1 MTNPTRLVAIK
12 ITVNEG
18 SFTVLLEGGGQ
29 LQVPFEWFPTLNAA
43 TPDQRRD
50 VAIFASGN
58 RLHWHQLDEDISV
71 SGLLRDV
78 EHFQFDE
85 KLHPEVPDDFPR
97 DTTPASLPGAQAKLA
112 VRRIG
117 GRFIIGL
124 TAAERFVRWDLCED
138 LAQQLVPKALKDAA
152 KFPQNS
158 HDVTLRRMRR
168 AIEGKGWTTVVETDW
183 LMARLQTLLG
193 W

>member
-1 MTNPTRLVAIK
+1 MTNSTPPVAVE
-12 ITVNEG
+12 ITVSKD
-18 SFTVLLEGGGQ
+18 SFSVLLEDGGN
-29 LQVPFEWFPTLNAA
+29 LRVPFEWFPTLNAA
-43 TPDQRRD
+43 TPDQRKD
-50 VAIFASGN
+50 VAIFSSGN
-58 RLHWHQLDEDISV
+58 RLHWHQLNEDISV
-71 SGLLRDV
+71 SGLLRDA

-97 DTTPASLPGAQAKLA
+97 DTTPASLAGAHAKLA

-117 GRFIIGL
+117 GRFIVGL
-124 TAAERFVRWDLCED
+124 TAAERFVRWYLCED
-138 LAQQLVPKALKDAA
+138 LAQQLVPKTLKDAT
-152 KFPQNS
+152 KYPQNTCE
-158 HDVTLRRMRR
+158 VTLRRMRR